1 MSALDEKQHRCFAWK
16 AILSPDR
23 QLASNRGRRR
33 PYGPPL
39 PPSIP
44 GTKRVSRVEE
54 NTAADQLGLSAE
66 QIERLNNLTSAVG
79 ERHEVAQ
86 MATMTAEH
94 DDHDPPGS
102 DYL

>member
-86 MATMTAEH
+86 MATI
-94 DDHDPPGS
+94 DR
-102 DYL
+102 